1 MENNKTLAGIRSN
14 LFYGLLDYTKS
25 FPDFSMPQNFHLT
38 SPKKEKELFDS
49 IKGSLEADRE
59 IMLYFH
65 LPFCFAQCVFCNAI
79 PHKTNRELQGRYVA
93 SLLSEFDHFVEA
105 GVIDGKKVK
114 CVYLGG
120 GTPTAFPDSDIR
132 RIIERIKKHADLAES
147 CNITCETHPDN
158 VADPRRLEELMGMG
172 INRISMGCQ
181 TFDPRVSGL
190 CNRSNSE
197 SRTKK
202 IVERAGDLGLPVNI
216 DMMLGLPGQTVEGL
230 KKDLE
235 ILDGIRPAAV
245 EFMRHEIVNPLA
257 IALYK
262 KRPELIVDDDALFS
276 MICLSQEWIEANGY
290 EQNGHFTSDRFFP
303 YRYHWLKETPFISF
317 GSRSRSYTK
326 EMCFDTHEVLPLYF
340 QLTERGK
347 SPIARAMT
355 LSKMEQMYRSLFL
368 NIQVRDGLDLGVFR
382 ERFGQNALEVFSG
395 LLENLTGLGCVGADD
410 GAIRLT
416 RYGRYFV
423 EDVCCYIIDDALK
436 GEGPSPSKR
445 LPHSLGAVASKLT

>member
-1 MENNKTLAGIRSN
+1 MDNDKTLAGIRSN
-14 LFYGLLDYTKS
+14 LFFGLLDYTKS
-25 FPDFSMPQNFHLT
+25 FPDFSMPQNFLLA

-49 IKGSLEADRE
+49 IRDSLEVDRE

-79 PHKTNRELQGRYVA
+79 PHKTNREQQERYIA
-93 SLLSEFDHFVEA
+93 GLLREFDHFTEA
-105 GVIDGKKVK
+105 GVLDGKKVK

-120 GTPTAFPDSDIR
+120 GTPTVFLSSDIR
-132 RIIERIKKHADLAES
+132 RIIERIRKQADLTEG

-158 VADPRRLEELMGMG
+158 VANPKRLEELMGMG

-181 TFDPRVSGL
+181 TFDPNVSAL
-190 CNRSNSE
+190 CNRTSFE

-202 IVERAGDLGLPVNI
+202 IVERAGELGLPVNI

-235 ILDGIRPAAV
+235 ILDGIRPDAV

-262 KRPELIVDDDALFS
+262 ERPELIVDDDALFS

-290 EQNGHFTSDRFFP
+290 EQNGHFTSDKFFP
-303 YRYHWLKETPFISF
+303 YRYNWLKETPFISF
-317 GSRSRSYTK
+317 GSRSRSYTRG
-326 EMCFDTHEVLPLYF
+326 MCFDTHEDLSLYF

-347 SPIARAMT
+347 SPIARYMA
-355 LSKMEQMYRSLFL
+355 LSQKEQMYRSLFL
-368 NIQVRDGLDLGVFR
+368 NIQIRDGLDLGVFR
-382 ERFGQNALEVFSG
+382 ERFGENALEVFSG
-395 LLENLTGLGCVGADD
+395 LLESLTGLGCVRTD
-410 GAIRLT
+410 GGSIRLT
-416 RYGRYFV
+416 RHGRYFV
-423 EDVCCYIIDDALK
+423 EDVCCFIIDDALK
-436 GEGPSPSKR
+436 SEDPTCSKR